1 MTPSPPSHASVRPPV
16 SLLAAPAGAARPS
29 RLMAGI
35 YHDIGMAAVAMCLDL
50 PVETLEPAAHESVKR
65 GARYI
70 YLMPKREPAPALQA
84 AE

>member
-1 MTPSPPSHASVRPPV
+1 MTPLPQSQSFTPSPVGLPPASQA
-16 SLLAAPAGAARPS
+16 SQRPS

-35 YHDIGMAAVAMCLDL
+35 YRDIGMAAVALCLEL
-50 PVETLEPAAHESVKR
+50 EVESLDPLTHEAVKR

-70 YLMPKREPAPALQA
+70 HLMPKRQSAPPQA